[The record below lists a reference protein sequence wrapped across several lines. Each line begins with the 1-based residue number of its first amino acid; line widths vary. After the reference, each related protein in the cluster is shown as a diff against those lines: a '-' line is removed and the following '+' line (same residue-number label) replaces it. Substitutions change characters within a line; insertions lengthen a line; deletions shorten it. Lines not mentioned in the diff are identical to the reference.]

1 MGNAFGLVF
10 LTLPIGIADPA
21 RRLRAIQKEIDE
33 LKGSPEARR
42 CAKPRLPQRLAA
54 TATPHPGGP
63 LRGRPDLPTRRGGE
77 RRNVVSIMHE
87 SPVAVSETEA
97 LDAYSSTVTAVAQR
111 VLPAVASLRVRRS
124 SRSFDG
130 GAGSGVVIT
139 PDGFLVTSAHVV
151 AQAGAATA
159 SFIDGSEYELDVVGA
174 DPLSDL
180 AIARARAAK
189 LEPIQIGN
197 ADNLRVG
204 QLVVAIGN
212 PLGFS
217 GSVTSG
223 VVSGLG
229 RSLATADGNGHR
241 RFIED
246 VIQTDAALNPGNSGG
261 ALADWQARLVGVN
274 TAVAGMGLGLAVPI
288 NKTTQAILAALMRS
302 GRVRRAFLG
311 IAGGTRPLPP
321 AIAQRLGRKAG
332 VEVQEV
338 VAGSP
343 AAASLRGGDI
353 IVSVGDVPVGKAG
366 DLQRLMVEAQIG
378 SKLGLSILRGG
389 RLMTLEVVPVELA

>member
-1 MGNAFGLVF
+1 MAEGVV
-10 LTLPIGIADPA
+10 T
-21 RRLRAIQKEIDE
+21 
-33 LKGSPEARR
+33 
-42 CAKPRLPQRLAA
+42 
-54 TATPHPGGP
+54 
-63 LRGRPDLPTRRGGE
+63 E
-77 RRNVVSIMHE
+77 R
-87 SPVAVSETEA
+87 EA
-97 LDAYSSTVTAVAQR
+97 LDAYSTTVTSVAEK
-111 VLPAVASLRVRRS
+111 VLPSVASLRIRRS
-124 SRSFDG
+124 DRYGDG

-151 AQAGAATA
+151 AQAQHASA
-159 SFIDGSEYELDVVGA
+159 SFIDGTEYELDVVGA

-180 AIARARAAK
+180 AIARARAAS
-189 LEPIQIGN
+189 LEPIQVGD
-197 ADNLRVG
+197 ADALRVG

-212 PLGFS
+212 PMGFS

-241 RFIED
+241 RFVED

-261 ALADWQARLVGVN
+261 ALADWRARLVGVN

-288 NKTTQAILAALMRS
+288 NGTTQAILSALMRN

-311 IAGGTRPLPP
+311 IAGGTRPLSP
-321 AIAQRLGRKAG
+321 ALVAKFGHKAG

-343 AAASLRGGDI
+343 AATANLR
-353 IVSVGDVPVGKAG
+353 SGDVIVEVDGTGVKKAG
-366 DLQRLMVEAQIG
+366 DLQRLMVEARIG
-378 SKLGLSILRGG
+378 AKLTLR
-389 RLMTLEVVPVELA
+389 VVREDHLVSLDVTPTELN

>member
-1 MGNAFGLVF
+1 M
-10 LTLPIGIADPA
+10 T
-21 RRLRAIQKEIDE
+21 DE
-33 LKGSPEARR
+33 TAV
-42 CAKPRLPQRLAA
+42 A
-54 TATPHPGGP
+54 T
-63 LRGRPDLPTRRGGE
+63 E
-77 RRNVVSIMHE
+77 R
-87 SPVAVSETEA
+87 EA
-97 LDAYSSTVTAVAQR
+97 LDAYSMTVTAVAQQ
-111 VLPAVASLRVRRS
+111 VLPAVASLRVRRG
-124 SRSFDG
+124 SRSFEG

-151 AQAGAATA
+151 AQAGAASA

-180 AIARARAAK
+180 AIARARAAT

-212 PLGFS
+212 PMGFS

-288 NKTTQAILAALMRS
+288 NKTTQAILSALMRN

-321 AIAQRLGRKAG
+321 AVAERLGRKAG

-343 AAASLRGGDI
+343 AAASTLRTGDV
-353 IVSVGDVPVGKAG
+353 IVSVADVAVAKAG

-378 SKLGLSILRGG
+378 TKLALTVLRAGK
-389 RLMTLEVVPVELA
+389 LVTVEVVPVELA

>member
-1 MGNAFGLVF
+1 M
-10 LTLPIGIADPA
+10 ADETTA
-21 RRLRAIQKEIDE
+21 V
-33 LKGSPEARR
+33 
-42 CAKPRLPQRLAA
+42 A
-54 TATPHPGGP
+54 T
-63 LRGRPDLPTRRGGE
+63 E
-77 RRNVVSIMHE
+77 Q
-87 SPVAVSETEA
+87 ET
-97 LDAYSSTVTAVAQR
+97 LDAYSATVTSVAQK
-111 VLPAVASLRVRRS
+111 VLPSVASLRVRRS
-124 SRSFDG
+124 SRSFEG

-180 AIARARAAK
+180 AVARARASQ
-189 LEPIQIGN
+189 LVPIQVGN
-197 ADNLRVG
+197 ADSLKVG

-212 PLGFS
+212 PMGFS

-261 ALADWQARLVGVN
+261 ALADWRARLVGVN

-288 NKTTQAILAALMRS
+288 NRTTEAILAALMRN

-311 IAGGTRPLPP
+311 IAGGNRPLPP
-321 AIAQRLGRKAG
+321 AVAQRLGRKAG
-332 VEVQEV
+332 VEIQEV

-343 AAASLRGGDI
+343 AAAASLRSGDI
-353 IVSVGDVPVGKAG
+353 IVSVGDAAVAKAG
-366 DLQRLMVEAQIG
+366 DLQRLMVEARIG
-378 SKLGLSILRGG
+378 SRLTLTILRGDK
-389 RLMTLEVVPVELA
+389 LVSLEVVPVELA

>member
-1 MGNAFGLVF
+1 MA
-10 LTLPIGIADPA
+10 
-21 RRLRAIQKEIDE
+21 
-33 LKGSPEARR
+33 
-42 CAKPRLPQRLAA
+42 
-54 TATPHPGGP
+54 
-63 LRGRPDLPTRRGGE
+63 
-77 RRNVVSIMHE
+77 E
-87 SPVAVSETEA
+87 SPALEREA
-97 LDAYSSTVTAVAQR
+97 LDAYSTTVTAVAER
-111 VLPAVASLRVRRS
+111 VLPSVASLRVRRGTGYG
-124 SRSFDG
+124 DG

-139 PDGFLVTSAHVV
+139 PDGYLVTSAHVV
-151 AQAGAATA
+151 AQAGHAAA
-159 SFIDGSEYELDVVGA
+159 SFLDGTEYELDVIGA

-180 AIARARAAK
+180 AIARARAAV
-189 LEPIQIGN
+189 LQPIQVGD
-197 ADNLRVG
+197 ADGLRVG

-212 PLGFS
+212 PMGFS

-241 RFIED
+241 RFVED

-288 NKTTQAILAALMRS
+288 NGTTQAILSALMRN

-311 IAGGTRPLPP
+311 IAGGTRALPP
-321 AIAQRLGRKAG
+321 AVMAKVGRKAG

-343 AAASLRGGDI
+343 AAASKLRSGDI
-353 IVSVGDVPVGKAG
+353 IVELDGAGVSKAG
-366 DLQRLMVEAQIG
+366 DLQRLMVEGRIG
-378 SKLGLSILRGG
+378 SRLALRVVRGDQ
-389 RLMTLEVVPVELA
+389 LITLDVSPTELA